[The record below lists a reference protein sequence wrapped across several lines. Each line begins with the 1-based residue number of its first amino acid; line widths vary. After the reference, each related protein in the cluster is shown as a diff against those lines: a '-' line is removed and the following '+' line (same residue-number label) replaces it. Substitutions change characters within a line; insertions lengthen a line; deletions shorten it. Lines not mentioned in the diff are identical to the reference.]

1 MCAGRFPAVFHAAA
15 FFVFAKLQNRV
26 GGTETDVPGPGG
38 GMFCSCHMGAQRL
51 QKGEMI
57 FMNNQEILER
67 IRGGLIVSC
76 QALEDEPL
84 HSSYIM
90 SRMAF
95 AAYEGGAVGIRA
107 NTAEDITEIR
117 KVVSLPVIGIV
128 KQVYDGCDVYITPT
142 MKEVD
147 DLAATGVEIIA
158 MDATKR
164 PRPDGRPIA
173 EFFREVRAKYPDQL
187 FMADCSCIEEGLHAA
202 EIGFDLIGTTMASY
216 TPYTKG
222 TSIPDFNMMKTLVE
236 KSGKPVIAEGGIW
249 SPAEL
254 KQALDTGAL
263 AAVVGTAITRPR
275 EITRRYVEAI
285 Q

>member
-1 MCAGRFPAVFHAAA
+1 
-15 FFVFAKLQNRV
+15 
-26 GGTETDVPGPGG
+26 
-38 GMFCSCHMGAQRL
+38 MFCGCHMGAQRL

-147 DLAATGVEIIA
+147 ALAATGVEIIA

>member
-1 MCAGRFPAVFHAAA
+1 
-15 FFVFAKLQNRV
+15 
-26 GGTETDVPGPGG
+26 
-38 GMFCSCHMGAQRL
+38 MFCGCHMGAQRL

-187 FMADCSCIEEGLHAA
+187 FMADCSCIEEWLHAA

>member
-1 MCAGRFPAVFHAAA
+1 
-15 FFVFAKLQNRV
+15 
-26 GGTETDVPGPGG
+26 
-38 GMFCSCHMGAQRL
+38 MFCGCHMGAQRL

>member
-1 MCAGRFPAVFHAAA
+1 MCG
-15 FFVFAKLQNRV
+15 
-26 GGTETDVPGPGG
+26 
-38 GMFCSCHMGAQRL
+38 CHMGAQRL

-147 DLAATGVEIIA
+147 ALAATGVEIIA

>member
-1 MCAGRFPAVFHAAA
+1 
-15 FFVFAKLQNRV
+15 
-26 GGTETDVPGPGG
+26 
-38 GMFCSCHMGAQRL
+38 MFCGCHMGAQRL

-263 AAVVGTAITRPR
+263 AAVVGTASTRPR